1 MVVFSKG
8 SSKGKYPDGPKG
20 YPIVGVGPM
29 IPPVNPG
36 PTMSKWAKQYGEMM
50 TLQLGGTR
58 WLFLNSSRTAREI
71 LERRSGITSSRP
83 AWPLLQGILSDG
95 KRYIPLTLVLMGRMV
110 LMPYDNKWRN
120 IRKIM
125 HQLLTAKQAE
135 TYRPFQDRES
145 KQLLWDYL
153 HAPDDFWRHNG
164 RYANSVIM
172 SVVFG
177 KRTRADDPNVIQ
189 LFGTIDDFLGN
200 TTPGKWLVDSF
211 PSLAN
216 LPKPLQWWRP
226 FAEDGYRR
234 TIEFVSR
241 NIRLIIVSIRNSL
254 QNSRN
259 RLKMELPPNAS
270 QQNSMTSLENTIS

>member
-1 MVVFSKG
+1 
-8 SSKGKYPDGPKG
+8 
-20 YPIVGVGPM
+20 
-29 IPPVNPG
+29 
-36 PTMSKWAKQYGEMM
+36 
-50 TLQLGGTR
+50 
-58 WLFLNSSRTAREI
+58 
-71 LERRSGITSSRP
+71 
-83 AWPLLQGILSDG
+83 
-95 KRYIPLTLVLMGRMV
+95 MV

-177 KRTRADDPNVIQ
+177 KRTRADDPDVIQ

-211 PSLAN
+211 PSLAK

-234 TIEFVSR
+234 TIEYGPLFDRVLILVCTKSSLPNLR
-241 NIRLIIVSIRNSL
+241 NLSL
-254 QNSRN
+254 
-259 RLKMELPPNAS
+259 MAPPLNAS
-270 QQNSMTSLENTIS
+270 QQNSMTL